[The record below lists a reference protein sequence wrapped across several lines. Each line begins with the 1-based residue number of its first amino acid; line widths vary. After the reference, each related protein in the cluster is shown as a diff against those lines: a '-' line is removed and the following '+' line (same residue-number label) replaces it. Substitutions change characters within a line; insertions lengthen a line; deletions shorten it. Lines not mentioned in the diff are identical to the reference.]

1 MHGRWRLM
9 YLVCS
14 IKACDSQLSGAKEM
28 NVDHY
33 VVQGQIIL
41 YYGTLYLTD
50 NGTINHYLAA
60 TNSIY

>member
-1 MHGRWRLM
+1 M

-14 IKACDSQLSGAKEM
+14 IKACDSQLSKEM
-28 NVDHY
+28 NIDHY
-33 VVQGQIIL
+33 VVQGQIIW